1 MARRSEKQWKQ
12 IVREHDRSGLS
23 VSFRQACVTPAPAG
37 Q

>member
-1 MARRSEKQWKQ
+1 MAGAFGVQNT
-12 IVREHDRSGLS
+12 